1 MISFVKEVIDRK
13 IYIRSNVLLKS
24 YINMAT
30 NLTIYFDVNSTTWVL
45 LVVFFISHIL
55 SWLNDSTINEAESI
69 VRANLII

>member
-30 NLTIYFDVNSTTWVL
+30 NLTIYFDVNSTT
-45 LVVFFISHIL
+45 
-55 SWLNDSTINEAESI
+55 
-69 VRANLII
+69 